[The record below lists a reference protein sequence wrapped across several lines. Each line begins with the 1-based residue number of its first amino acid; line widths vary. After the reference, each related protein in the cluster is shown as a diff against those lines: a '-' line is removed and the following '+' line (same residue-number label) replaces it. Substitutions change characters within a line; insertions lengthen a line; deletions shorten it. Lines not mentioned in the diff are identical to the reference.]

1 MTALA
6 PVLEA
11 FFTDRLM
18 AQTHASGHTVAA
30 YRDAFRLL
38 LAFANERLGI
48 EPCRLELGDL
58 DATLIGA
65 FLVHLE
71 TERHNTVSTRNAR
84 MAAIRSFYRYA
95 SFHHP
100 EHAGL
105 IQQVLAIPD
114 KRRTRTIVSYL
125 SRAEADALLRAP
137 DRATFLGRRDHA
149 LVATML
155 QAGLRVAEA
164 TALTCN
170 DIALGTGAHVRVH
183 GKGRKERATPLTRH
197 TASVLKAWLRERD
210 GGGDDPVFP
219 SLRGQRLSR
228 DAVGDLVSK
237 HARVAAARSPSLL
250 KKVVT
255 PHTLRHTCAMRLLEA
270 GVDTS
275 VIALWLGH
283 EHTKTT
289 QLYLHGDLSL
299 KERAIA
305 RTTPAG
311 TPIGRYRPPDRLLA
325 FLQEL

>member
-18 AQTHASGHTVAA
+18 AQAHASGHTVAA

-38 LAFANERLGI
+38 LGFAHERLGI
-48 EPCRLELGDL
+48 EPSRLALSDL

-71 TERHNTVSTRNAR
+71 TERHNGAATRNAR

-95 SFHHP
+95 SFRQP
-100 EHAGL
+100 EHAAL

-114 KRRTRTIVSYL
+114 KRRARTIVSYL
-125 SRAEADALLRAP
+125 SRAEADALLQAP
-137 DRATFLGRRDHA
+137 DREAAIGRRDHA

-155 QAGLRVAEA
+155 QAGLRVSEA

-170 DIALGTGAHVRVH
+170 DVVLGAGAHVRVH

-197 TASVLKAWLRERD
+197 TASVLKVWLGERD
-210 GGGDDPVFP
+210 GGGEDPVFP
-219 SLRGQRLSR
+219 SVRGGRLSR
-228 DAVGDLVSK
+228 DAVGDLVAK
-237 HARVAAARSPSLL
+237 HVRAAGGRFPSLL
-250 KKVVT
+250 EKGVT

-289 QLYLHGDLSL
+289 QLYLHGDLSM
-299 KERAIA
+299 KERALA

-311 TPIGRYRPPDRLLA
+311 TPVGRYRPPDRLMA
-325 FLQEL
+325 FLKEL